1 MASGMAD
8 ASGLLPSSQESF
20 RKKAYWD
27 DFFARRGTKAFEW
40 YGAWEDIRDAMLAAI
55 PSGRPVLVTGCG
67 NSTLSEEL
75 FGAGLTDIVSM
86 DYSEGVIESMRR
98 KTADRPEMKWEV
110 GDARATGLDAG
121 SVGSVV
127 DKGTLDAVL
136 PEPLADAAA
145 DAAALLSEGG
155 RVLEAGGVYVCVSLL
170 QSQVLQCL
178 AATFAGRAWEVT
190 VAPFQPRE
198 QSMLCP
204 FIVVVR
210 KAAADA
216 ATTPAPDVVAAV
228 LAGAAGAP
236 AAAPTSPGS
245 SSAASG
251 PEASAPSIVLENWR
265 FLDSAVPAP
274 APVASAT
281 QAGEAVASSGA
292 LQVLVHAAGVRHRT
306 KQLLQTTKA
315 GQALSMDLF
324 DSRPEAAAEATR
336 SSARFTLF
344 AVDASEQRTCCALV
358 VPRGREAE
366 WTFGTDEGRASLA
379 AQTGMGRLLVVR
391 CNRGHSFGDEAAVR
405 AEVEGAVAAAAPA
418 DLAGPIAWMGV
429 ASEDDVVLTVAEV
442 TSPLSGAMTIED
454 VPDPDSETASS
465 AKAKASGRAAAA
477 AAAGAETS
485 TEEDAL
491 GYPRLRRLVF
501 FSNQAAVQSEARI
514 TGPLRAKKRRRGGAA
529 HKDTD
534 DASSPTETVATLPL
548 AGVAGILQPT
558 TLPPAESGV
567 TVPAVD
573 FSHLPF
579 EYHQAV
585 LACLALPAA
594 QAGARAVRLAALG
607 DGAAAGP
614 SSGPPGTSHPG
625 CMRVCVLGLGG
636 GGLAMFLA
644 RGLGGGRVPTLPA
657 APAGQP
663 PAGPLDPYGC
673 VPRDGRAGSG
683 AAPVR
688 CVAPPARVHCV
699 ELDETVAAVAR
710 DYFGFLPD
718 NDDGRCVL
726 TVGDGVAHIRA
737 RAEACAAERGAEGAA
752 GAPWELTSAWGLDAI
767 VVDVDAKDLSSG
779 LSFPPKVFVDSAF
792 LADAKACLRP
802 GGCVVINIAC
812 RVASVLDS
820 ILEQVSD
827 RFDWAMQV
835 TIGDGTLN
843 RLVVAGTVPATDPE
857 GSPLLPIPDGPVA
870 LGDAVEAWTSPSVP
884 DSRVPCTTRGAAPCS
899 FAGFAVGEIVE
910 WATKLRWIKRPAA
923 SALSA
928 VAKRPTTSAAKR
940 AKPKG
945 KGKPSGKPRKGKRKQ

>member
-40 YGAWEDIRDAMLAAI
+40 YGAWEDVREAMLAAI

-75 FGAGLTDIVSM
+75 FRAGLTDIVSM

-178 AATFAGRAWEVT
+178 AASFAGPAWEVT

-204 FIVVVR
+204 FVVVVR
-210 KAAADA
+210 KTAADA
-216 ATTPAPDVVAAV
+216 VAAPAADVVAAV
-228 LAGAAGAP
+228 LAVAAEAKGATTSAGAGAAGAG
-236 AAAPTSPGS
+236 T
-245 SSAASG
+245 
-251 PEASAPSIVLENWR
+251 EAGVPSLALSNWR
-265 FLDSAVPAP
+265 FLDSAVPVP
-274 APVASAT
+274 PPTGSADEGSSLP
-281 QAGEAVASSGA
+281 AGEAVASSDA

-306 KQLLQTTKA
+306 NQLLQTTRT

-324 DSRPEAAAEATR
+324 DSRPEAAAASAR
-336 SSARFTLF
+336 STPRFTLF
-344 AVDASEQRTCCALV
+344 AVDASEQHTCCALV

-366 WTFGTDEGRASLA
+366 WTFGTEEGRASLA

-391 CNRGHSFGDEAAVR
+391 CNRGHAFGDEAAVR
-405 AEVEGAVAAAAPA
+405 AEVEGAVAAAAPTE
-418 DLAGPIAWMGV
+418 LAGPIAWMGV
-429 ASEDDVVLTVAEV
+429 ASEDDVVVTVAEV

-454 VPDPDSETASS
+454 VPDPDSDAAPS
-465 AKAKASGRAAAA
+465 AKGAMSGGGSAV
-477 AAAGAETS
+477 AGADS
-485 TEEDAL
+485 TPAAEEDTL

-514 TGPLRAKKRRRGGAA
+514 TGPLKAKKRRRGGASA
-529 HKDTD
+529 KAAADADATVGASATAEAFD
-534 DASSPTETVATLPL
+534 GASS
-548 AGVAGILQPT
+548 ILQPT
-558 TLPPAESGV
+558 MLPPAEPSV

-573 FSHLPF
+573 FAHLPF

-594 QAGARAVRLAALG
+594 QAGARAVRLAA
-607 DGAAAGP
+607 AAGGASVAPP
-614 SSGPPGTSHPG
+614 SGTAGTSHPG

-644 RGLGGGRVPTLPA
+644 RGLGGGHVPTLPA
-657 APAGQP
+657 ASAAQP
-663 PAGPLDPYGC
+663 SAGPLDPYGC
-673 VPRDGRAGSG
+673 VPRDGRAGSD

-699 ELDETVAAVAR
+699 ELDGIVAAVAR
-710 DYFGFLPD
+710 DYFGFLPE

-737 RAEACAAERGAEGAA
+737 RAEACAAERLAAEAA
-752 GAPWELTSAWGLDAI
+752 GSTWELTSEWGLDAI
-767 VVDVDAKDLSSG
+767 VVDVDAKDLTSG
-779 LSFPPKVFVDSAF
+779 LSFPPKVRLF
-792 LADAKACLRP
+792 R
-802 GGCVVINIAC
+802 VVQPMC
-812 RVASVLDS
+812 
-820 ILEQVSD
+820 
-827 RFDWAMQV
+827 
-835 TIGDGTLN
+835 N
-843 RLVVAGTVPATDPE
+843 RLAVNHGTQTKRNCAPEGRLRNPFPTRQRCDVAGV
-857 GSPLLPIPDGPVA
+857 
-870 LGDAVEAWTSPSVP
+870 
-884 DSRVPCTTRGAAPCS
+884 R
-899 FAGFAVGEIVE
+899 
-910 WATKLRWIKRPAA
+910 
-923 SALSA
+923 
-928 VAKRPTTSAAKR
+928 
-940 AKPKG
+940 
-945 KGKPSGKPRKGKRKQ
+945 

>member
-1 MASGMAD
+1 MVRRQASPVLSRAHAMASGMAD

-170 QSQVLQCL
+170 QSQVLRCL

-216 ATTPAPDVVAAV
+216 ATTPASDVVAAV

-274 APVASAT
+274 APAASAT

-465 AKAKASGRAAAA
+465 AKAKASGRAAAS

-534 DASSPTETVATLPL
+534 DASSPTEAVATLPL

-779 LSFPPKVFVDSAF
+779 LSFPPKVRSRCA
-792 LADAKACLRP
+792 AQPRAR
-802 GGCVVINIAC
+802 
-812 RVASVLDS
+812 
-820 ILEQVSD
+820 
-827 RFDWAMQV
+827 
-835 TIGDGTLN
+835 
-843 RLVVAGTVPATDPE
+843 RL
-857 GSPLLPIPDGPVA
+857 
-870 LGDAVEAWTSPSVP
+870 SPS
-884 DSRVPCTTRGAAPCS
+884 
-899 FAGFAVGEIVE
+899 
-910 WATKLRWIKRPAA
+910 
-923 SALSA
+923 SA
-928 VAKRPTTSAAKR
+928 
-940 AKPKG
+940 
-945 KGKPSGKPRKGKRKQ
+945 